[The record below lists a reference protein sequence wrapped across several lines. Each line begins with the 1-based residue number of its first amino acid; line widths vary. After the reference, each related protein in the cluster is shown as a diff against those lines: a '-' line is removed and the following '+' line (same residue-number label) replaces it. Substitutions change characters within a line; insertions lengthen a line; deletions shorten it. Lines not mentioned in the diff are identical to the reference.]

1 MKNVNHA
8 FKNAFLCFL
17 GLTPVYMLLC
27 FLFLTN
33 AFAGALMLG
42 GFSILSAILALVPA
56 YVGSYSE
63 TTQMHQVGG
72 MGHGSDPNPD
82 KEYEKEVIRTG
93 HRFPL
98 RLMLY
103 LIVMAALFI
112 SLVFLPSRM
121 FIESKNLYK
130 LLFMALLLVC
140 AGIACYTVP
149 SPLCMWDSPAGIIT
163 GFVGYFAAAV
173 YLHFAKR
180 DVAALNVYICVCAFL
195 FLLLG
200 CLSLNR
206 AAIGITG
213 GKDRV
218 SGRMKRKNRIL
229 VISLVVFIS
238 AVAFIEPVRDGTV
251 WLLKQLLEGVK
262 WFFGLFKGKPSAEAP
277 DNLEALMGGAAPMV
291 EESGLAAE
299 SGGSGVSVFDNIVMY
314 GFLGIVVLG
323 AVWLVIDKLVALV
336 RKLSKLFESFAAS
349 VGEGYYDEKVDLTE
363 EGSSKLKTT
372 FRDRIKKLFA
382 RETPWEKLTGRDKA
396 RRLVKE
402 LYKKRGTKISS
413 LRTLTAREALSQM
426 QIKKDGADKAGRE
439 YDKAR
444 YSSRDVDS
452 DYMDSLRKEIK
463 P

>member
-17 GLTPVYMLLC
+17 GITPVYTLLC
-27 FLFLTN
+27 RLFLVNEFTGT
-33 AFAGALMLG
+33 FMLAGAVLL
-42 GFSILSAILALVPA
+42 AAVLALVPA

-63 TTQMHQVGG
+63 TTTMHQVGG

-98 RLMLY
+98 RFMLY
-103 LIVMAALFI
+103 IFALGAMFI
-112 SLVFLPSRM
+112 ALVFLPTRM
-121 FIESKNLYK
+121 FVDGKNSYK
-130 LLFMALLLVC
+130 LLFMALFLIA
-140 AGIACYTVP
+140 AGISSFTIP
-149 SPLCMWDSPAGIIT
+149 SASCVWDEPGGIIT
-163 GFVGYFAAAV
+163 GFAGYLIAAV
-173 YLHFAKR
+173 YLRFTKA
-180 DVAALNVYICVCAFL
+180 DTAAFNVYICACAFL
-195 FLLLG
+195 FLLMG

-262 WFFGLFKGKPSAEAP
+262 WFFGLLKGKPSEEAP
-277 DNLEALMGGAAPMV
+277 ETIDMLMGGAAPMA

-299 SGGSGVSVFDNIVMY
+299 AEAGGVSLFDNIVMY

-323 AVWLVIDKLVALV
+323 AVWLIIDKLVALV

-363 EGSSKLKTT
+363 EGNSKIKSS

-402 LYKKRGTKISS
+402 LYKKRGAKISS

-426 QIKKDGADKAGRE
+426 QIKHDGADKAGRE

>member
-1 MKNVNHA
+1 MKNLNHA
-8 FKNAFLCFL
+8 LKNAFLCFL

-27 FLFLTN
+27 CVFLNDVFT
-33 AFAGALMLG
+33 GALMLG
-42 GFSILSAILALVPA
+42 CFAILSAALALVPPF
-56 YVGSYSE
+56 VGSYTE
-63 TTQMHQVGG
+63 TTQVHQVGG

-103 LIVMAALFI
+103 LLTLAVLFI
-112 SLVFLPSRM
+112 ALVFLPSRM
-121 FIESKNLYK
+121 FVNSKNMYK
-130 LLFMALLLVC
+130 LLFMALFLVC
-140 AGIACYTVP
+140 AGVSSYTVP
-149 SPLCMWDSPAGIIT
+149 SPLCMWDSPAGIVT
-163 GFVGYFAAAV
+163 GFVGYFAAAL

-180 DVAALNVYICVCAFL
+180 DVSALNVYICVCAFL
-195 FLLLG
+195 FLLMG

-229 VISLVVFIS
+229 VISLVAFIS

-251 WLLKQLLEGVK
+251 WLLRQMLEGVK

-277 DNLEALMGGAAPMV
+277 ENLEALMGGAAPMV
-291 EESGLAAE
+291 DESGLAAAE
-299 SGGSGVSVFDNIVMY
+299 GGGVSLLDNIVMY

-323 AVWLVIDKLVALV
+323 AVWLIIDKLVALV
-336 RKLSKLFESFAAS
+336 RKLSGFFESFAAT

-363 EGSSKLKTT
+363 EGSHKLKTT
-372 FRDRIKKLFA
+372 LRDRIKKLLT

-396 RRLVKE
+396 RRLVRD
-402 LYKKRGTKISS
+402 LYKKRGAKISS

-426 QIKKDGADKAGRE
+426 RLKNDGADKAGIE

-444 YSSRDVDS
+444 YSSKDVDS
-452 DYMDSLRKEIK
+452 DYMDNLRKEIK